1 MVDNVAIPID
11 KIKEYVDGLYS
22 MKDISLPESREYYN
36 EIRTYF
42 LSPVFETLS
51 REDFKNDKL
60 FNRMSIVRKH
70 NYKKYCELRSK
81 RLIVS
86 LTSYP
91 ARIGGVAAA
100 LGTILDQTHPADEIV
115 LWLGNE
121 KFPNKTDDLPAELRK
136 LVDSGQVT
144 IKWCKDLKPH
154 TKYFH
159 AFKQYSDDVIV
170 TVDDDILYVPTLLE
184 ELYDSYLL
192 HPDAVSAAR
201 VHLIRSAKDGTA
213 LPYSEWTME
222 ADGLLYEPSMQL
234 LATGV
239 GGVLYPPHLIVKEVL
254 DEVAIIKTC
263 LGADDLWLKAME
275 LISDV
280 PVVCTGIYKGLE
292 YVPDSQKVGLLYENV
307 HQDVNDV
314 FWGNIIE
321 WVNYRYGEGTL
332 KNKFLSQKVGCVR
345 LIGDVALHQFYD
357 NLDKNRYKRRSVRD
371 FQNLEYIRVDIENR
385 GADVNNV
392 DIVEISDPDAKITE
406 PEWLCKNGH
415 GHMVKSIKGT
425 LDMKLKC
432 TGCGELVITLR
443 GMNFETPDG
452 NKLPI
457 WIDYTKFVVDDKVIF
472 DGIKPIWHDKFYR
485 FTIEAEDG
493 KVITVH
499 IEWVADN
506 IAIGRGKEKLH
517 DIQNPDISF
526 ARIDIKNQGADANA
540 VDIIE
545 ISDPD
550 AKITEPEWLC
560 KKGCGHVLCT
570 RAGSLDMKLKS
581 RGAGEL
587 VIRLRGM
594 DIKKPDGER
603 WPLWIDYTKFIVD
616 NKVMFDGIKAIWHD
630 KPYRFATEV
639 EDGKVVNVHIEWV
652 ADNVAIGPGKA
663 QSRDM
668 QNQALKDAKAKT
680 AMEHKRAVELNTK
693 LKDANAANE
702 KLERELADM
711 RSGMSFRIGRA
722 ITYIPRKILGK
733 K

>member
-1 MVDNVAIPID
+1 MA
-11 KIKEYVDGLYS
+11 
-22 MKDISLPESREYYN
+22 
-36 EIRTYF
+36 F
-42 LSPVFETLS
+42 L
-51 REDFKNDKL
+51 
-60 FNRMSIVRKH
+60 
-70 NYKKYCELRSK
+70 
-81 RLIVS
+81 
-86 LTSYP
+86 
-91 ARIGGVAAA
+91 
-100 LGTILDQTHPADEIV
+100 
-115 LWLGNE
+115 
-121 KFPNKTDDLPAELRK
+121 
-136 LVDSGQVT
+136 
-144 IKWCKDLKPH
+144 
-154 TKYFH
+154 
-159 AFKQYSDDVIV
+159 KQYSDDVIV
-170 TVDDDILYVPTLLE
+170 TVDDDVLYVPTLLE

-192 HPDAVSAAR
+192 NPDAVSAAR
-201 VHLIRSAKDGTA
+201 VHLIRSAEDGTV
-213 LPYSEWTME
+213 LPYNEWATD

-234 LATGV
+234 FATGV
-239 GGVLYPPHLIVKEVL
+239 GGVLYPPHLLVKEVL
-254 DEVAIIKTC
+254 DEEAIIKTC

-280 PVVCTGIYKGLE
+280 PVVCAGIYNGLE

-307 HQDVNDV
+307 HQNVNDV
-314 FWGNIIE
+314 FLGNIIE

-332 KNKFLSQKVGCVR
+332 ENKFLSQNAGCVR
-345 LIGDVALHQFYD
+345 LVGSVALHQFYD
-357 NLDKNRYKRRSVRD
+357 NLDKNRYKHRSARN
-371 FQNLEYIRVDIENR
+371 FQNLAPIRVDIKNQ
-385 GADVNNV
+385 GADINNV

-406 PEWLCKNGH
+406 PEWLCQNGH

-485 FTIEAEDG
+485 FTTEAEDG
-493 KVITVH
+493 KVIKVH
-499 IEWVADN
+499 IEWVTDN

-526 ARIDIKNQGADANA
+526 ARMDIKNQGADAND
-540 VDIIE
+540 VDIVE

-560 KKGCGHVLCT
+560 QNGHGHMVKSIK
-570 RAGSLDMKLKS
+570 GSLDMKLKCT
-581 RGAGEL
+581 GHGNL
-587 VIRLRGM
+587 MIFLRGM
-594 DIKKPDGER
+594 DVKKPNGER

-616 NKVMFDGIKAIWHD
+616 DKVMFDGVKPICHD
-630 KPYRFATEV
+630 KPYRFTTEA
-639 EDGKVVNVHIEWV
+639 EDGKVVTVHIEWV
-652 ADNVAIGPGKA
+652 TDCVSIGPGKV

-668 QNQALKDAKAKT
+668 QEQAIKDAKAKT
-680 AMEHKRAVELNTK
+680 AIEHKCAVELNTK
-693 LKDANAANE
+693 LKDANAAKKELNTQLKDAKAANE
-702 KLERELADM
+702 KLERELANI